1 MQDDTKYMAS
11 VVAPEHEEGARGTRE
26 GKRGEE
32 KRTSFSC
39 SLSFFVFV
47 GEWGEGRGEGG
58 ERPTR
63 CDALVKLVPYGAS
76 FMSAGYRSSSETFVF
91 ARRREGII
99 AKFERNILYSFALE

>member
-47 GEWGEGRGEGG
+47 GGWGGR
-58 ERPTR
+58 
-63 CDALVKLVPYGAS
+63 
-76 FMSAGYRSSSETFVF
+76 
-91 ARRREGII
+91 ARRGGGK
-99 AKFERNILYSFALE
+99 ANKV